1 MIPWLIAGSVTLVVI
16 VAAAIVV
23 FRIVVMA
30 ADVEMDDGDVD
41 DINEFD
47 GQWRAPAHAHS
58 H

>member
-30 ADVEMDDGDVD
+30 ADVEMDDGDLD
-41 DINEFD
+41 DMNEF
-47 GQWRAPAHAHS
+47 GSQWRAPAHAHS